1 MPEAATSQ
9 PGPEATAHNSVPLLW
24 FAPDLALTFALITL
38 LSIFFAFGGATAL
51 FGDSDTGWHIRNGER
66 IISTGLLPHTDP
78 FSFSEPGAPWL
89 AWEWAADVL
98 MGAVYRIS
106 GLGGVALMFGLSIA
120 ASVWMWFRLN
130 RAAGGNLL
138 LAGLLFAPALHTTTL
153 HWLARPHVFSWLF
166 LVGTVWLCERMP
178 PRPAWWHFPLAAA
191 GAAAWANLHGSFF
204 LGPAI
209 ALIYAADAWLG
220 PLIWTEAAAPTD
232 VVPARE
238 TARAGDYLG
247 LAFAAFAGT
256 LANPNGWRLHQHVV
270 SYLTN
275 SALLDQIT
283 EFQSFD
289 FHQAGAWGVTLAIAL
304 CFAGAFAALSIRKPA
319 RFLLSVLLT
328 AMALRSV
335 RALPLAALLLL
346 PLANGSITAVLV
358 RANGLAPWLRRGI
371 NAVLRYGEGLH
382 VIERRFRGFA
392 IVPLAAVLVF
402 ISIRGRAGFPAREFP
417 VAASAMVATL
427 PASARIFVPDTF
439 GGYLIYRFKGE
450 RKVFVD
456 GRSDFYGT
464 EFLNR
469 YLRLEGV
476 RPGWREEFDR
486 WNFTHALLP
495 ADCSMVPALE
505 AYGWKELYRDR
516 TAVLLAGR
524 PGL

>member
-1 MPEAATSQ
+1 
-9 PGPEATAHNSVPLLW
+9 
-24 FAPDLALTFALITL
+24 
-38 LSIFFAFGGATAL
+38 
-51 FGDSDTGWHIRNGER
+51 
-66 IISTGLLPHTDP
+66 
-78 FSFSEPGAPWL
+78 
-89 AWEWAADVL
+89 
-98 MGAVYRIS
+98 
-106 GLGGVALMFGLSIA
+106 
-120 ASVWMWFRLN
+120 
-130 RAAGGNLL
+130 
-138 LAGLLFAPALHTTTL
+138 
-153 HWLARPHVFSWLF
+153 
-166 LVGTVWLCERMP
+166 
-178 PRPAWWHFPLAAA
+178 
-191 GAAAWANLHGSFF
+191 
-204 LGPAI
+204 
-209 ALIYAADAWLG
+209 
-220 PLIWTEAAAPTD
+220 
-232 VVPARE
+232 
-238 TARAGDYLG
+238 
-247 LAFAAFAGT
+247 
-256 LANPNGWRLHQHVV
+256 
-270 SYLTN
+270 
-275 SALLDQIT
+275 
-283 EFQSFD
+283 
-289 FHQAGAWGVTLAIAL
+289 
-304 CFAGAFAALSIRKPA
+304 
-319 RFLLSVLLT
+319 
-328 AMALRSV
+328 V

-382 VIERRFRGFA
+382 AIERRFRGFA